1 MKNNTDESAVGQTKI
16 ALVTGA
22 SKGIGAEI
30 ARQLARD
37 GFNIWLNYRS
47 DHQAAATV
55 HDDILREGGKCQ
67 LVPFDV
73 ADMQQ
78 TRQALQPLLDEQ
90 GAPFVL
96 VNNAGIT
103 CDKLLAMMEEAEW
116 SQVLS
121 VHLNGFF
128 NVTSLVV
135 PEMMHNK
142 QGRIITISSTAGQ
155 TGVAGQVNY
164 SAAKSGL
171 IGATRSLAVELA
183 RKNVLVNAVAPGF
196 IATDMVSELPLDTIK
211 QTIPLRRIGQPAEVA
226 AAVSFLASPGASYIT
241 GQVIAVNGGL
251 FTG

>member
-1 MKNNTDESAVGQTKI
+1 MKNHVDELVTGQKPI
-16 ALVTGA
+16 ALITGA

-37 GFNIWLNYRS
+37 GFKIWLNYRS
-47 DHQAAATV
+47 DHQGAEV
-55 HDDILREGGKCQ
+55 VRDEIQDEGGKCL

-78 TRQALQPLLDEQ
+78 TRQALQPLLDTR

-103 CDKLLAMMEEAEW
+103 RDKLLAMMEEAEW

-128 NVTSLVV
+128 NVTSLIA
-135 PEMMHNK
+135 PLMLHKK

-196 IATDMVSELPLDTIK
+196 IATEMTNELPLDAIK
-211 QTIPLRRIGQPAEVA
+211 QTIPQRRIGQPSEVA
-226 AAVSFLASPGASYIT
+226 AVVSFLASPGASYIT

>member
-1 MKNNTDESAVGQTKI
+1 MKNHADELATGQKPI
-16 ALVTGA
+16 ALITGA

-37 GFNIWLNYRS
+37 GFKIWLNYRS
-47 DHQAAATV
+47 DHQAAAAV
-55 HDDILREGGKCQ
+55 RDDIQREGGECL

-73 ADMQQ
+73 ADIQQ
-78 TRQALQPLLDEQ
+78 TRQALQPLLDEL

-103 CDKLLAMMEEAEW
+103 RDKLLAMMEEAEW

-128 NVTSLVV
+128 NVTSLVA
-135 PEMMHNK
+135 PLMLHKK

-196 IATDMVSELPLDTIK
+196 IATEMISELPLDTIK
-211 QTIPLRRIGQPAEVA
+211 QTIPQRRIGQPAEVA
-226 AAVSFLASPGASYIT
+226 AVVSFLASPGASYIT

>member
-1 MKNNTDESAVGQTKI
+1 MKNNADKSAAGQAKI

-37 GFNIWLNYRS
+37 GFDIWLNYHR
-47 DHQAAATV
+47 DHRAAAV
-55 HDDILREGGKCQ
+55 VRDEIQGEKGKCL

-73 ADMQQ
+73 ADIQQ
-78 TRQALQPLLDEQ
+78 VRQALQPLLDEQ

-103 CDKLLAMMEEAEW
+103 RDKLLAMMEETEW

-128 NVTSLVV
+128 NVTSLVT
-135 PEMMHNK
+135 PLMLHKK

-196 IATDMVSELPLDTIK
+196 IATEMIGELPLDAIK
-211 QTIPLRRIGQPAEVA
+211 QSIPLRRVGLPAEVA
-226 AAVSFLASPGASYIT
+226 AVVSFLASPGASYIT